1 MILVPNEVYD
11 SLISLNVE
19 MDLERSLVMLQA
31 RSRGLPGTLKEK
43 PGSQL
48 LEQSEVTSGRMRP
61 ERCWWTQSLVSHCK
75 GFGFALSELGH
86 VWRISRRRLSLCDL
100 GFNKTTL
107 AVENTV

>member
-43 PGSQL
+43 PGSQCIGA
-48 LEQSEVTSGRMRP
+48 E
-61 ERCWWTQSLVSHCK
+61 
-75 GFGFALSELGH
+75 
-86 VWRISRRRLSLCDL
+86 
-100 GFNKTTL
+100 
-107 AVENTV
+107 